1 MPRFGQRTFE
11 QAAGFLRIANGDN
24 PLDSSAVHPE
34 TYSLVERMARDK
46 NTAQQSLVGD
56 SKLLRQL
63 DPANYVDKRFG
74 LPTIRDILAELDK
87 PGRDPRP
94 EFKTATFKEGVETI
108 KDLQPGMLLEGAVTN
123 VTNFGAFIDIGV
135 YQDGLIHIS
144 ALANKFI
151 KDPHEVVK
159 TGDIVT
165 VKVVEVDNDRK
176 RIALSMR
183 TDDEVSSKSQDGSSR
198 AAETGKKRSPQTK
211 QAATKVTKQPV
222 KGSMAALFEQALNKK
237 P

>member
-1 MPRFGQRTFE
+1 
-11 QAAGFLRIANGDN
+11 
-24 PLDSSAVHPE
+24 
-34 TYSLVERMARDK
+34 
-46 NTAQQSLVGD
+46 
-56 SKLLRQL
+56 
-63 DPANYVDKRFG
+63 
-74 LPTIRDILAELDK
+74 
-87 PGRDPRP
+87 
-94 EFKTATFKEGVETI
+94 
-108 KDLQPGMLLEGAVTN
+108 MLLEGAVTN

-135 YQDGLIHIS
+135 HQDGLIHIS

-183 TDDEVSSKSQDGSSR
+183 TDDEVSSKSQDRSSR